1 MNYLSKIEFSSN
13 SWIDLKE
20 TLIIAGIYEDGS
32 LSPLGQKIDEDFN
45 NFISKPLKL
54 KTSKDLLETIIHFIL
69 RKKLLFWLD

>member
-45 NFISKPLKL
+45 NFISKPLKTQNI
-54 KTSKDLLETIIHFIL
+54 KGSIGNHYSFYIEE
-69 RKKLLFWLD
+69 KLLFWLD